1 MWSSCFTLIGKNGHI
16 PTFGYNRCKVQQIS
30 TQKSFSKN
38 FVAIGK
44 NFDSGAH
51 ILWGESIARGDEY
64 GKKQSL

>member
-1 MWSSCFTLIGKNGHI
+1 MWASCFTLIGKNGHI

-44 NFDSGAH
+44 NA
-51 ILWGESIARGDEY
+51 ILVPIYY
-64 GKKQSL
+64 GGIYCTR